1 MQLYESVVQ
10 ALKPHGYTGI
20 YVIYDEF
27 SKYLEANI
35 SEASVS
41 DTKPSIRNAF
51 VASAKA
57 KNTLRSIRLLDFQ
70 QEMALT
76 DSLT

>member
-1 MQLYESVVQ
+1 MDDK
-10 ALKPHGYTGI
+10 AIRGI
-20 YVIYDEF
+20 LIEW
-27 SKYLEANI
+27 LQ
-35 SEASVS
+35 
-41 DTKPSIRNAF
+41 
-51 VASAKA
+51 A